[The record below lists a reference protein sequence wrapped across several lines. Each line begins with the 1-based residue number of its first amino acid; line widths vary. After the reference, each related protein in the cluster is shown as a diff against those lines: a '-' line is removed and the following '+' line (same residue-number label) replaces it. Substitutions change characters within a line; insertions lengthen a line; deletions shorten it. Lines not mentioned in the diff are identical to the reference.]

1 MTILHGAVDLTS
13 AFLRVGGA
21 FLRVG
26 GTARWVPGTAR
37 RTARWVAPPGAPP
50 GGWHRPVGGWHRP
63 VGGTARWVGGTA
75 RWVRIPSE
83 IEGMVAAMLSVA
95 DAAARTR
102 ALVTHLPA
110 EEVALDDGAD
120 RVLAADV
127 VARRALPGFDNSAMD
142 GFAARAADL
151 PATLPVVA
159 HVAAGHVPAPLPP
172 GAAAR
177 IMTGAPLPPGADA
190 VVMFEDADDHGERVT
205 LPAAAAGAHVRR
217 AGEDIAP
224 GERALAAG
232 TRLGWGELALAAGL
246 GVTRLAVV
254 RRPVVAI
261 VATGDELVDIAT
273 EPAPG
278 QVVDSSAHAL
288 AVQIAMAGGV
298 PRYLGIARDR
308 PEAVRALIERALGC
322 DVVITTG
329 GVSQGDHDHVR
340 DALAA
345 AGVDLAFW
353 KVAMKP
359 GKPLAA
365 GKAGAVPVFALPG
378 NPVSSLL
385 AFELFVR
392 PALATMLG
400 AADVE
405 RPRAP
410 VVLPGGFRKAVG
422 RTHYLRARLHRD
434 GERLIATPH
443 ARQGS
448 HMLTSLVG
456 VDALVELDAALAEV
470 APGATAPALLLRA
483 V

>member
-1 MTILHGAVDLTS
+1 
-13 AFLRVGGA
+13 
-21 FLRVG
+21 
-26 GTARWVPGTAR
+26 
-37 RTARWVAPPGAPP
+37 
-50 GGWHRPVGGWHRP
+50 
-63 VGGTARWVGGTA
+63 
-75 RWVRIPSE
+75 
-83 IEGMVAAMLSVA
+83 MLSVA

-102 ALVTHLPA
+102 ALVHRLPA
-110 EEVALDDGAD
+110 EEVDLDDAAG

-127 VARRALPGFDNSAMD
+127 LASRALPGFDNSAMD

-151 PATLPVVA
+151 PASLPVVA
-159 HVAAGHVPAPLPP
+159 HGAAGHLPAPLPA

-177 IMTGAPLPPGADA
+177 IMTGAPMPPGADA
-190 VVMFEDADDHGERVT
+190 VVMFEDADDGGATVT
-205 LPAAAAGAHVRR
+205 LPAARPGAHVRR

-232 TRLGWGELALAAGL
+232 QRLGWGEIALAAGL
-246 GVTRLAVV
+246 GLGRLAVV

-261 VATGDELVDIAT
+261 IATGDELVDVAT
-273 EPAPG
+273 PPGPG

-288 AVQIAMAGGV
+288 AVQIAEAGGV

-308 PEAVRALIERALGC
+308 PEAVRALVERALAC
-322 DVVITTG
+322 DVVVTTG
-329 GVSQGDHDHVR
+329 GVSAGDHDHVR
-340 DALAA
+340 AVLAA

-365 GKAGAVPVFALPG
+365 GKAGDVAVFALPG

-392 PALATMLG
+392 PAIATMLG
-400 AADVE
+400 AREVD

-410 VVLPGGFRKAVG
+410 VVLPDGFRKPPG

-456 VDALVELDAALAEV
+456 VDALVELDAALGEL